1 VTTLDIDS
9 DTARE
14 AAERELSKPM
24 YPRPSP
30 RQQFFDFVET
40 LIRRLVLKGAELPG
54 GWFTIAVLLII
65 LAAGVVAA
73 VHVGRRMLRDGRRS
87 ETLYGPT
94 QLSAAEHR
102 AAAQRLAAAADW
114 GPAIRHRL
122 RAVARGL
129 EEAGLVLPASGR
141 TASELARVAGAA
153 LPGLADDLIRAAET
167 FNDVTYGEVP
177 ATAQGYRIVADLDE
191 RVAATTGARP
201 LR

>member
-1 VTTLDIDS
+1 MTTVDIDS

-30 RQQFFDFVET
+30 KQQFFDFVET

-102 AAAQRLAAAADW
+102 AAAQDLAAAADW

-201 LR
+201 FL

>member
-30 RQQFFDFVET
+30 KQQFLDFVET

-87 ETLYGPT
+87 EPLYGRT
-94 QLSAAEHR
+94 RLSAAEHR
-102 AAAQRLAAAADW
+102 AAAQDLAAAADW